1 MQLDIKNFYEEHINK
16 TVISDGISP
25 MEINFEI
32 KVVCFFNAIRKK
44 YSYLKAVDYSGKAN
58 FKKTIDA
65 NIELV
70 GSDHSLAEVFKE
82 IREFDRFHYSE
93 IFNEIDSLLDNETD
107 EFNSELFDCADEN
120 SLFYSR
126 GESSTCS
133 QLIKSVLCLISDHEF
148 KNVLDLCSGEGRF
161 LNEFSKA
168 HQNAKLYGY
177 EVNSLSILISKMRL
191 LMNDKE
197 ICITQLDVLGTS
209 LGETYDLVFAN
220 YPIGFYYSAKVLEDK
235 NNIVDYSSKTSRSDW
250 NFIFKAIN
258 STNIDGKT
266 AVIAPAGVLSNLPE
280 KNKRKQIIDK
290 GLLEEIVFLPAG
302 INRYT
307 GVAYV
312 ILVFSQNIKHESVKF
327 VDARECIL
335 NTKGAL
341 KQIDFKE
348 FSNFIKSNN
357 NEYVKDVTY
366 DEIIKYNYNLGA
378 FPQEGPAIS
387 FEKTIKLKD
396 FANVFTG
403 FQYTSKNMVELDPG
417 KGNVSIAR
425 IANMND
431 GDLNYDELISINADE
446 QKIENYYLKE
456 NDIILSSKG
465 TTDKV
470 AIIKD
475 IGDKKII
482 PYNNLL
488 VIRIIDNKINPV
500 YLYSFLNSVTGKM
513 FLKTVESG
521 SVIKNINKGS
531 LLELEVPYFDID
543 TQETIAN
550 RFILLKKEII
560 KEKEKLTNMENKLNS
575 IFEEEAGV

>member
-16 TVISDGISP
+16 TAISNGILP

-32 KVVCFFNAIRKK
+32 KVVCFFNVIRKK

-161 LNEFSKA
+161 LNEFSKE

-177 EVNSLSILISKMRL
+177 EINPSSILICKMRL

-209 LGETYDLVFAN
+209 LDKTYDLVFAN
-220 YPIGFYYSAKVLEDK
+220 YPIGFYYSTKVLEDK
-235 NNIVDYSSKTSRSDW
+235 NNIVDYSTKTSRSDW

-258 STNIDGKT
+258 STNTDGKT
-266 AVIAPAGVLSNLPE
+266 VVIAPAGVLSNLPE

-312 ILVFSQNIKHESVKF
+312 VLVFSQNIKHESVKF
-327 VDARECIL
+327 VDVRECIL

-348 FSNFIKSNN
+348 FSNLIKSSN
-357 NEYVKDVTY
+357 NEHVKDVTY

-387 FEKTIKLKD
+387 FEQTIKIKD

-475 IGDKKII
+475 LGDKKII

-550 RFILLKKEII
+550 RYTLLKKEII
-560 KEKEKLTNMENKLNS
+560 KEKEKLNNMENKLNS